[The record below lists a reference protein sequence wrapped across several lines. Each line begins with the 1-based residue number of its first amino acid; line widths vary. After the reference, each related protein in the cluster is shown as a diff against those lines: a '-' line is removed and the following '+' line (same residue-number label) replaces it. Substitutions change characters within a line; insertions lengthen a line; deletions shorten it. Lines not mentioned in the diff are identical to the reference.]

1 MGFLTALEQF
11 HFLRPAWLLL
21 LIPAAFLM
29 WSVYRRND
37 SLRAWRKVISPHLLE
52 HLLVWGKD
60 RRGDAAPTGGWR
72 PVYLLGLGWL
82 VGIVALAGPSWQMQA
97 SPFSED
103 QAAMFI
109 VVKVT
114 PEMLAQDVQPSRLQR
129 SVLKIH
135 DLLALK
141 KDVRT
146 GLIAYAGSAHLVMP
160 LTSDTGIINN
170 FAAALEPAAMPLE
183 GDEPAEA
190 IALASQRLKDAAVPG
205 SIVLITDSVDTSQ
218 LAAMEN
224 TYKQTAIEVHILAM
238 AAGPEVIPPP
248 GSYPAPALDLDSLR
262 KAARVMGGTVTT
274 LTADKQDVE
283 NLSTKIER
291 SISHVPAQE
300 GQQWKD
306 AGYYLLFLLALI
318 LLFFFR
324 EGGAVAVE

>member
-21 LIPAAFLM
+21 LIPAGFLM
-29 WSVYRRND
+29 WSVYRRSD

-52 HLLVWGKD
+52 HLLVYGGGDLKD

-72 PVYLLGLGWL
+72 PIYLLGLGWL
-82 VGIVALAGPSWQMQA
+82 LGILALAGPSWQMH
-97 SPFSED
+97 
-103 QAAMFI
+103 
-109 VVKVT
+109 
-114 PEMLAQDVQPSRLQR
+114 RLQR

-218 LAAMEN
+218 LAALEN

-238 AAGPEVIPPP
+238 AAGPEAIPPP

-262 KAARVMGGTVTT
+262 KAAHVMGGTVTT